1 MGSPFIINMFF
12 YHFLSYNFCIFA
24 SSTMGR
30 ILAID
35 YGKKRTGLAVTD
47 VLQIIANG
55 LTTVPTHTLMDFIL
69 DYVKREPV
77 ERIVVGLPKQMNNQ
91 PSENMVRIEPF
102 VNRLRKVLPQIPV
115 EYVDE
120 RFTSVLAHQA
130 MIDGGLKKKDRQRKE
145 LVDEISATIIL
156 QSYMDSRKFNL

>member
-1 MGSPFIINMFF
+1 
-12 YHFLSYNFCIFA
+12 
-24 SSTMGR
+24 MGR

-35 YGKKRTGLAVTD
+35 FGKKRTGLAVTD

-55 LTTVPTHTLMDFIL
+55 LTTVPTPTLMDFIV

-102 VNRLRKVLPQIPV
+102 VNRLRKLLPQIPV

-156 QSYMDSRKFNL
+156 QSYMESRKRF